1 MRRQNQGWSEVTH
14 FFGGRGGERGEFRI
28 HCSVLKGIHFPLYES
43 FVYVLIRPLD
53 FCSLL
58 IALGIKHNT
67 LLVNNSINKPV
78 ANRLFGENSFLV
90 KTLGYPWKTFGGNY
104 DIVEFISSETD
115 SPVLKQ
121 RSILFPSLALISS
134 LSNQ

>member
-1 MRRQNQGWSEVTH
+1 M
-14 FFGGRGGERGEFRI
+14 GGERGEFRI
-28 HCSVLKGIHFPLYES
+28 HC
-43 FVYVLIRPLD
+43 

-78 ANRLFGENSFLV
+78 ANRLFGENNFLV
-90 KTLGYPWKTFGGNY
+90 ETLGYPWKTFGGNY
-104 DIVEFISSETD
+104 DIVEFPSSETD
-115 SPVLKQ
+115 SLVLKQ

-134 LSNQ
+134 